1 MDVCTLAAP
10 RSIPRRRLSAGSAAP
25 RLPAMRFP
33 AEPFRIKVVEPLRR
47 VSREERARLIEE
59 AGLNIFAVPA
69 DSIFIDLLTDSGTSA
84 MSDQQWAG
92 LMVGDESYAGSRNF
106 FHFRDTVRE
115 IFGYPHV
122 IPTHQGRVA
131 ENLLFTTVCK
141 PGDVVPNNIHFD
153 TTRANVEHQGAEALD
168 LVIGEALDPVAAHP
182 FKGNMDEARL
192 DRVLTEK
199 GRDRVPLVMITV
211 TNNSGGGQPV
221 SMANVRA
228 VRAVCERHGVPL
240 VFDACRFAENCWFIQ
255 QREPGYANRSIAEI
269 ARELFSHGDG
279 CTMSA
284 KKDGLVNI
292 GGFLAL
298 KNADWAERITNLL
311 ILIEGFP
318 TYGGLAGRDLEA
330 MARGLR
336 EVLHEDYLTFRIGQ
350 VAHLGE
356 MLDAAGVPI
365 VKPVGGHAV
374 YLDARRFLPH
384 VPPAQFP
391 GQAIVVALY
400 RDHGIR
406 AVEIGSL
413 MFEHADPRT
422 GERVAPALELVRLAI
437 PRRVYTT
444 EHMRYVADSVIELYR
459 HRDRLRGLRI
469 TYEAPM
475 LRHFT
480 ARLEELSDSATPGA
494 PDPTPAGAGRR

>member
-1 MDVCTLAAP
+1 VC
-10 RSIPRRRLSAGSAAP
+10 
-25 RLPAMRFP
+25 
-33 AEPFRIKVVEPLRR
+33 
-47 VSREERARLIEE
+47 
-59 AGLNIFAVPA
+59 
-69 DSIFIDLLTDSGTSA
+69 D
-84 MSDQQWAG
+84 
-92 LMVGDESYAGSRNF
+92 
-106 FHFRDTVRE
+106 
-115 IFGYPHV
+115 
-122 IPTHQGRVA
+122 
-131 ENLLFTTVCK
+131 
-141 PGDVVPNNIHFD
+141 
-153 TTRANVEHQGAEALD
+153 
-168 LVIGEALDPVAAHP
+168 
-182 FKGNMDEARL
+182 
-192 DRVLTEK
+192 
-199 GRDRVPLVMITV
+199 
-211 TNNSGGGQPV
+211 
-221 SMANVRA
+221 
-228 VRAVCERHGVPL
+228 RHGVPL

-255 QREPGYANRSIAEI
+255 QREPGYANRPIAGI

-298 KNADWAERITNLL
+298 KNEDWAERITNLL

-336 EVLHEDYLTFRIGQ
+336 EVLAEDYLTFRIGQ

-413 MFEHADPRT
+413 MFEHQDPAT
-422 GERVAPALELVRLAI
+422 GERVAPALELVRLAV

-459 HRDRLRGLRI
+459 RRDRLRGLRI

-480 ARLEELSDSATPGA
+480 ARLEELSDSATPGT